1 MSNHPPGSPPVYE
14 QSTAEEMYQHTK
26 NVNAYCFAEIG
37 VDVDNEGSYRHARK
51 IAEKM
56 NLSVDFADV
65 NEIRPH

>member
-37 VDVDNEGSYRHARK
+37 VDADNEGSYRHACFVIGFHQCEQEYLNR
-51 IAEKM
+51 
-56 NLSVDFADV
+56 
-65 NEIRPH
+65 